1 MRNWTFAL
9 ALALAG
15 CGGKTAVEA
24 EKKVT
29 ETGIDPKKDPFGV
42 IGAIGQMAKDAG
54 DLQKEMEKMTPVEP
68 LHFSKLIAALPA
80 IPSGWTADDAKG
92 ESSQLGEM
100 KTSQSS
106 RTYRKDGGPGEA
118 RITISDWAFNRAIYL
133 PFMMQA
139 KFSQESTEGYSKGIK
154 VGADPGREEYKT
166 KERDGSRTVLVHKR
180 YSVTVNIQDMDAAA
194 FDEWWGRI
202 KVASLPAQ

>member
-1 MRNWTFAL
+1 MWKWTSILVL
-9 ALALAG
+9 ALVG
-15 CGGKTAVEA
+15 CGGKSTTEA

-29 ETGIDPKKDPFGV
+29 ETGVDPKKDPL
-42 IGAIGQMAKDAG
+42 GALGAFGQMAKDAG

-68 LHFSKLIAALPA
+68 LHFSKLIAALPD
-80 IPSGWTADDAKG
+80 IPSGWTADEAKG
-92 ESSQLGEM
+92 ESSQMGEM

-106 RTYRKDGGPGEA
+106 RTYRKDGGPGEVQ
-118 RITISDWAFNRAIYL
+118 ITIADWAYNRAIYL

-139 KFSQESTEGYSKGIK
+139 KFSQETTEGYSKGIK
-154 VGADPGREEYKT
+154 VGEDPGREEYKI
-166 KERDGSRTVLVHKR
+166 KGRDGSRTVLVRKR
-180 YSVTVNIQDMDAAA
+180 YSVTVNIRDMDAAA